1 MIFIDGDDFG
11 EVSQIRSCT
20 SPEPAPRM
28 LCKDI
33 DEENRDPKHR
43 VHCCYY
49 NMCNDASQINIT
61 LPTVLPSTSHTGKG
75 NFVVNRFDELSL
87 QLTYIL

>member
-87 QLTYIL
+87 QLT